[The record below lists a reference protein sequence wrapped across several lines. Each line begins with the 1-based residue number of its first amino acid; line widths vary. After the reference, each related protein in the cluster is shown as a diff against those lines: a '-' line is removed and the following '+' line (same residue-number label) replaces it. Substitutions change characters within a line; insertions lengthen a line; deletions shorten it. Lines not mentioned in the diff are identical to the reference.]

1 MKIAYV
7 VGPRKIIG
15 RGVHAA
21 MNLSK
26 SMKNL
31 YKAATAIFGV
41 YENMVEDKSVDFYTM
56 NTLKPISFFYE
67 RQYHCFM
74 KGINL
79 I

>member
-7 VGPRKIIG
+7 VELRKIIG
-15 RGVHAA
+15 GGVRAA

-41 YENMVEDKSVDFYTM
+41 Y
-56 NTLKPISFFYE
+56 
-67 RQYHCFM
+67 
-74 KGINL
+74 
-79 I
+79 